1 LQKISGMAISYHEHN
16 INANLKERRR
26 LSAFITNLILSKRK
40 NTNKINL
47 QYIFCDDQYLLE
59 INKQFLNHDTLTDII
74 TFDLSETQDVLEGEI
89 YISIERIKE
98 NAIQFSNTYQQEV
111 HRVIF
116 HGALHL
122 CGYKDKRKDDKVEMT
137 KQEDICLNQYFA

>member
-1 LQKISGMAISYHEHN
+1 MQKISGMAISYHEHN
-16 INANLKERRR
+16 ISANLKERRK

-74 TFDLSETQDVLEGEI
+74 TFDLSETPEVLEGEI

-98 NAIQFSNTYQQEV
+98 NAIQFNNTYQQEV

-137 KQEDICLNQYFA
+137 KQEDICLKHYFA